1 MQLIEAESYKIEN
14 NKGIEGINNSKSW
27 IFPNTNKIG
36 KSSWIREERAK
47 INKEQER
54 KPPQVTEKNAYWQQT

>member
-1 MQLIEAESYKIEN
+1 MMQLIEAESYKIEN

-36 KSSWIREERAK
+36 KSS
-47 INKEQER
+47 
-54 KPPQVTEKNAYWQQT
+54 